1 MSSSNKFVKLS
12 HEEHVLKLPDSYIG
26 STEKST
32 EEMWYYS
39 KADGKMVKGLLTFV
53 PGEFKIFDEIVVNA
67 LDQFTRTTEKP
78 AKGEDNY
85 PVKNIKVTYNKET
98 GEISVFNDGEGIPVE
113 LHEKEKIYIP
123 ELIFGNL
130 LTSSNYDQKE
140 KKHVGGKNGYGAK
153 LTNIFSKSF
162 TIETIDEKN
171 KLKFTQ
177 TFRDNMKVKE
187 KPKITKN
194 SRKPYTQVTYI
205 PDYARFKQPG
215 LTDDMIKIIEKRT
228 YDMAAWTDNTVN
240 VYLNGEKI
248 ESKNFEKY
256 VDLYIGGKSET
267 PRAYEKVN
275 NRWEVVACLNPNVS
289 FEQVSFVNGIQTYK
303 GGKHVDTVLNSISK
317 RLAEIILK
325 KNKISVKPVFIK
337 ENIMLF
343 IKSTI
348 DNPSFNSQ
356 TKECLTTNASQFGSK
371 CELSQKFIDQ
381 LSKCG
386 IIEKALQLSSVK
398 DMTDMKK
405 SDGKKRNRI
414 TGIPKLDDANMA
426 GTKESEKCTLIL
438 TEGDSA
444 KALALS
450 GLSIIGRN
458 YYGVF
463 PLKGKMLNVQDIK
476 NMKKLMENTEI
487 NMIKKIIG
495 LQVGKE
501 YTSLSELR
509 YGKILVLT
517 DQDEDGSHIKGLLF
531 NMFKTMWPT
540 LFKYPGFLTG
550 MLTPIVKAKSRGKGK
565 NKDKELKFYS
575 VKDFDKWKE
584 NNNDGVGWDCKYY
597 KGLGTSTPAE
607 AKEYFR
613 EFKLVIYTGD
623 EKTDNDSIE
632 LAFGKTKGSSD
643 ERKNWLS
650 GYDREHTLDYTKKKV
665 SVADFVHRDLIHFS
679 NSDNI
684 RSIPSVIDGLKPS
697 QRKVLFGCFKRKL
710 TKEIRVAQLAGY
722 ISEHCAYHH
731 GEASL
736 QSTIVGMAQDFVGS
750 NNINLLFP
758 NGQFGSRVKGGK
770 DSAQP
775 RYIYTRLTDTTLKI
789 FNSLDNPVLTYN
801 NDDGLQVEPEFYVPI
816 IPMILVNGAT
826 GIGTGWSTDIPCYNP
841 LDLIKNIRLKLAGK
855 DYVSMKPWF
864 RGFKGNVFEVETNH
878 YITKGIYTIK
888 GNTLKI
894 TELPI
899 GVWTE
904 KYKETVESFLI
915 DSKNPNKKQYVRN
928 YTSQSTDCDI
938 DFEIVFAPGVI
949 ANLNKPDTEN
959 ITKLEKLFK
968 LVSVINT
975 SNMVYY
981 DSQNRI
987 RKTDSVFDILD
998 EFIKVRLEYFTKRKV
1013 YMLKELKK
1021 VINLLE
1027 IKMRFIKDFINGK
1040 IKIMNVSKS
1049 QIVSQ
1054 LIKLG
1059 YPSLTQFSEDN
1070 LECNEGSTNN
1080 YDILLKM
1087 PIYNLTKEKIDEL
1100 QNKLDTNQSEYTKLE
1115 AMTREKLWEKDID
1128 TLVNS

>member
-1 MSSSNKFVKLS
+1 MSSSKKFVKLS

-32 EEMWYYS
+32 EEMWYYNNQS
-39 KADGKMVKGLLTFV
+39 EKMVKGLLTFV

-67 LDQFTRTTEKP
+67 LDQFTRTREKQSRD
-78 AKGEDNY
+78 EETV
-85 PVKNIKVTYNKET
+85 PVKTIKVNYSKET
-98 GEISVFNDGEGIPVE
+98 GEISVYNDGEGIPVE

-153 LTNIFSKSF
+153 LTNIFSKCF
-162 TIETIDEKN
+162 TVETIDEKN
-171 KLKFTQ
+171 KLKFSQ
-177 TFRDNMKVKE
+177 TFRDNMKTKE

-194 SRKPYTQVTYI
+194 SKKPYTQVTYT
-205 PDYARFKQPG
+205 PDYARFNQTG
-215 LTDDMIKIIEKRT
+215 LTSDMIKIIEKRT
-228 YDMAAWTDNTVN
+228 YDMAAWTDNSVN
-240 VYLNGEKI
+240 VYLNGKKI
-248 ESKNFEKY
+248 ESKNFERY
-256 VDLYIGGKSET
+256 VDLYIGTKTET

-275 NRWEVVACLNPNVS
+275 DRWEVCACLTPNVS

-303 GGKHVDTVLNSISK
+303 GGKHIDTLLNVISK
-317 RLAEIILK
+317 RLAEIIHK
-325 KNKISVKPVFIK
+325 KNKVTVKPVFIK
-337 ENIMLF
+337 ENLMLF
-343 IKSTI
+343 VKATI

-356 TKECLTTNASQFGSK
+356 TKECLTTNSSQFGSK
-371 CELSQKFIDQ
+371 CDLSQKFIDQ

-386 IIEKALQLSSVK
+386 IIERALQLSLVK

-426 GTKESEKCTLIL
+426 GTKDSEKCTLIL

-458 YYGVF
+458 HYGVF

-531 NMFKTMWPT
+531 NMFKTLWPS

-550 MLTPIVKAKSRGKGK
+550 MLTPIVKAKSKKGK
-565 NKDKELKFYS
+565 KTELKFYS

-584 NNNDGVGWDCKYY
+584 NNNDGVDWECKYY

-607 AKEYFR
+607 AKEYFK
-613 EFKLVIYTGD
+613 EFKLVTYTGA
-623 EKTDNDSIE
+623 EKSDDNSIE

-650 GYDREHTLDYTKKKV
+650 EYDRENTLDYSKKNV
-665 SVADFVHRDLIHFS
+665 SVSDFVNKDLIHFS

-684 RSIPSVIDGLKPS
+684 RSIPSVVDGLKPS

-775 RYIYTRLTDTTLKI
+775 RYIYTRLCDMTLKI
-789 FNSLDNPVLTYN
+789 FDERDNPILKYN
-801 NDDGLQVEPEFYVPI
+801 TDDGLQVEPEFYVPI
-816 IPMILVNGAT
+816 IPVLLVNGAT

-841 LDLIKNIRLKLAGK
+841 LDLIKNIQRKLNGE
-855 DYVSMKPWF
+855 DYVQMKPWY
-864 RGFKGNVFEVETNH
+864 RGFKGSVYEIDGNQ
-878 YITKGIYTIK
+878 YITKGNYAIM

-904 KYKETVESFLI
+904 KYKETIESFLI
-915 DSKNPNKKQYVRN
+915 DSKNPNKKQYVRS
-928 YTSQSTDCDI
+928 YVSQSTDCDI
-938 DFEIVFAPGVI
+938 DFEIVFAPGVLDT
-949 ANLNKPDTEN
+949 LNKPDTDS

-968 LVSVINT
+968 LVSVINS

-981 DSQNRI
+981 DSNHKI
-987 RKTDSVFDILD
+987 KKTNSVFEILD
-998 EFIKVRLEYFTKRKV
+998 EFVNVRTAHYTLRKNDI
-1013 YMLKELKK
+1013 LSKLDK
-1021 VINLLE
+1021 VINLLQ
-1027 IKMRFIKDFINGK
+1027 IKMRFIKDFISGK
-1040 IKIMNVSKS
+1040 IKIMNVTKKS
-1049 QIVSQ
+1049 IVQQ
-1054 LIKLG
+1054 LTKLG
-1059 YPSLTQFSEDN
+1059 YPSLSKIDGDSET
-1070 LECNEGSTNN
+1070 ESTNEN
-1080 YDILLKM
+1080 GKYDVLLRM
-1087 PIYNLTKEKIDEL
+1087 PIYSLTTEKIDEL
-1100 QNKLDTNQSEYTKLE
+1100 QKQLDDNRNKYSTLSSKTEVT
-1115 AMTREKLWEKDID
+1115 LWQEDLND
-1128 TLVNS
+1128 LVNS

>member
-1 MSSSNKFVKLS
+1 MASNSSKKFVKLS

-32 EEMWYYS
+32 EEMWYLDP
-39 KADGKMVKGLLTFV
+39 ATGKMVKGLLTFV
-53 PGEFKIFDEIVVNA
+53 PGEFKIFDEIIVNA
-67 LDQFTRTTEKP
+67 LDQVTRTREKLER
-78 AKGEDNY
+78 GEETI
-85 PVKNIKVTYNKET
+85 PVKTIKVNYNKET
-98 GEISVFNDGEGIPVE
+98 GEISVWNDGEGIPVE

-130 LTSSNYDQKE
+130 LTSSNYDQSE

-153 LTNIFSKSF
+153 LANIFSRQF
-162 TIETIDEKN
+162 IIETVDEKN
-171 KLKFTQ
+171 KLKFIQ
-177 TFRDNMKVKE
+177 TFRDNMKTKE
-187 KPKITKN
+187 KPKISKCGK
-194 SRKPYTQVTYI
+194 KPYTQVSYI
-205 PDYARFKQPG
+205 PDYARFKQTG
-215 LTDDMIKIIEKRT
+215 LTDDMIKIIVKRA

-240 VYLNGEKI
+240 VFLNGERV

-256 VDLYIGGKSET
+256 VDLYIGGKSDT

-275 NRWEVVACLNPNVS
+275 DRWEVCACLNPNVS

-303 GGKHVDTVLNSISK
+303 GGKHVDTVLNNIAK
-317 RLAEIILK
+317 RLAEIIQK
-325 KNKISVKPVFIK
+325 KNKITVKPVFIK

-343 IKSTI
+343 IKATI

-371 CELSQKFIDQ
+371 CDISQKFIDQ
-381 LSKCG
+381 LAKCG
-386 IIEKALQLSSVK
+386 IIERALQLSSVK

-426 GTKESEKCTLIL
+426 GTKDSEKCTLIL

-458 YYGVF
+458 HYGVF

-509 YGKILVLT
+509 YGNILVLT

-531 NMFKTMWPT
+531 NMFKTMWPS

-550 MLTPIVKAKSRGKGK
+550 MLTPIVKAKSKKGK
-565 NKDKELKFYS
+565 KELKFYS

-613 EFKLVIYTGD
+613 EFKLVVYTGS

-632 LAFGKTKGSSD
+632 LAFGKTKGSAD

-650 GYDREHTLDYTKKKV
+650 GYDRENTLDYTKKNV
-665 SVADFVHRDLIHFS
+665 SVADFVHKDLIHFS

-684 RSIPSVIDGLKPS
+684 RSIPNVIDGLKPS
-697 QRKVLFGCFKRKL
+697 QRKVLFGCFKRNL
-710 TKEIRVAQLAGY
+710 VKEIRVAQLAGY

-775 RYIYTRLTDTTLKI
+775 RYIYTRLTKTTQVI
-789 FNSLDNPVLTYN
+789 FNSTDNPVLKYH

-816 IPMILVNGAT
+816 IPMLLVNGAT

-841 LDLIKNIRLKLAGK
+841 MDLIKNIKRKLDGK
-855 DYVSMKPWF
+855 NYVQMKPWY
-864 RGFKGNVFEVETNH
+864 RGFKGSVYEVEENT
-878 YITKGIYTIK
+878 YITKGNYTIK

-904 KYKETVESFLI
+904 KYKETIESFLI

-928 YTSQSTDCDI
+928 YISQSTDCDI
-938 DFEIVFAPGVI
+938 DFEIVFAPNVI
-949 ANLNKPDTEN
+949 ASLNKPDTQH

-968 LVSVINT
+968 LVSVVNA

-981 DSQNRI
+981 DSKNRI
-987 RKTDSVFDILD
+987 KKTSSVFEILD
-998 EFIKVRLEYFTKRKV
+998 EFIQVRVSHYTLRKAH
-1013 YMLKELKK
+1013 MLKELQS
-1021 VINLLE
+1021 VINILE
-1027 IKMRFIKDFINGK
+1027 LKMRFIKDFISGK
-1040 IKIMNVSKS
+1040 IKIMNVAKK
-1049 QIVSQ
+1049 QIVAQ
-1054 LIKLG
+1054 LKSMK
-1059 YPSLTQFSEDN
+1059 YPIINDDDTGDGDDS
-1070 LECNEGSTNN
+1070 GSDSC
-1080 YDILLKM
+1080 YDILLRM
-1087 PIYNLTKEKIDEL
+1087 PIYSLTLEKIDEL
-1100 QNKLDTNQSEYTKLE
+1100 QKKLDDNQSKHHILSGKSETD
-1115 AMTREKLWEKDID
+1115 LWEADLNV
-1128 TLVNS
+1128 LVNS